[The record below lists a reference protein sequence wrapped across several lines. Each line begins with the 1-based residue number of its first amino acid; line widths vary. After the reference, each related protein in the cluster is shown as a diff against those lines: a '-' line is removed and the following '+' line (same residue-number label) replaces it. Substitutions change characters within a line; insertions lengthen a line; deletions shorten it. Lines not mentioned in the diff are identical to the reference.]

1 MALSA
6 EQVRVLSARIHGH
19 LVGHQAWRSSRVLLG
34 YASFRQEVDT
44 FPLLAEALAEGKE
57 LVLPR
62 VDPRAR
68 RLNLLRVRDLAAD
81 LEPGYQGIPEPRPG
95 RCAPADPGAID
106 LVLVPGLVFD
116 RRGFRLGYG
125 GGYYDRLLPS
135 LSGALRVGLAFS
147 LQVVDEL
154 PVLAHDLP
162 VDVLVTEEGILE
174 AAKERA
180 AQGIPGAR
188 GDRVPPGN
196 ADERW

>member
-1 MALSA
+1 M
-6 EQVRVLSARIHGH
+6 RVLSARIRGH
-19 LVGHQAWRSSRVLLG
+19 LVGHPAWRSSRVLLG

-44 FPLLAEALAEGKE
+44 FPLLAEALAEGKD

-62 VDPRAR
+62 VDRRAR
-68 RLNLLRVRDLAAD
+68 RLDLLRVRDLGAD

-95 RCAPADPGAID
+95 RCPPAHPGAID
-106 LVLVPGLVFD
+106 LVLVPGVVFD

-125 GGYYDRLLPS
+125 AGYYDRLLPS
-135 LSGALRVGLAFS
+135 LAGAVRVGLAFS

-174 AAKERA
+174 VATERA
-180 AQGIPGAR
+180 AQGIRGAQ
-188 GDRVPPGN
+188 GDRVPPKK
-196 ADERW
+196 ADERG